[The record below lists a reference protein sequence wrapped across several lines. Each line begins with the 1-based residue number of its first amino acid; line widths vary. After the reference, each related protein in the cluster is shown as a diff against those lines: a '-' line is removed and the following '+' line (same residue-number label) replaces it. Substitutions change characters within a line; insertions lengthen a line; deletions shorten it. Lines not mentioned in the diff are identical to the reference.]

1 MLRSFRLGNHRSFRD
16 ERELLLM
23 PAYSKD
29 RDVLP
34 VAAIYGANASGKS
47 NLLDGLKFMSDA
59 VRHSFASWPEERG
72 VPRQPFKL
80 GGSVDRPSV
89 YVVELIESGIRYT
102 YGFELDDERVR
113 EEWLYSY
120 PEKRKRLVF
129 ERIGGEI
136 KFGTSIAE
144 GAAKAEVL
152 RELLR
157 PNSLFLSLGVAL
169 SLEAVLPVHRW
180 FTGKLVFRNEA
191 HARFNHSVIWRFLQ
205 SNAKLADQLVSLLR
219 IADLGITGIEYNR
232 AHQADEDHAVAEL
245 ARGMDADLPAD
256 RLRELAQFLLGRDER
271 VQLTH
276 GTDSSPFDID
286 EESAGT
292 LSWLMMLPA
301 VLLTLRDSGT
311 LIIDEIDAS
320 LHPRLTA
327 ALVGLFRDSEA
338 NQNGAQLVFTT
349 HDASLLSPVLG
360 DEVLTR
366 EDVWFVDKDSEGVS
380 DLYPLTDF
388 KPRKE
393 GENLERRYLGG
404 SYGAVPDVQAETFV
418 SAVLRGV
425 DGAT

>member
-47 NLLDGLKFMSDA
+47 NLVDGLQFMAAA
-59 VRHSFASWPEERG
+59 VRDSFAVWPPDGG

-80 GGSVDRPSV
+80 DEPRVKPSV
-89 YVVELIESGIRYT
+89 YVVELIEAGVRYT
-102 YGFELDDERVR
+102 YGFEVDDHRVR

-120 PEKRKRLVF
+120 PEKRKRILF
-129 ERIGGEI
+129 ERVGGEI
-136 KFGTSIAE
+136 KFGTTVAD
-144 GAAKAEVL
+144 GVAKGDVL
-152 RELLR
+152 KGLLR
-157 PNSLFLSLGVAL
+157 PNSLFLSLGAQSGL
-169 SLEAVLPVHRW
+169 DAVLPVQRW
-180 FTGKLVFRNEA
+180 FAHKLVFRGEA
-191 HARFNHSVIWRFLQ
+191 HAQFDHGAISRFLR
-205 SNAKLADQLVSLLR
+205 SNDGLADQFVSLLR
-219 IADLGITGIEYNR
+219 IADLGITGIRYSEDR
-232 AHQADEDHAVAEL
+232 PADEDEIFAMLRLME
-245 ARGMDADLPAD
+245 PD
-256 RLRELAQFLLGRDER
+256 RSNEGVREFLEQVLRRQGRVR
-271 VQLTH
+271 LTH
-276 GTDSSPFDID
+276 GPANRAFDIG

-292 LSWLMMLPA
+292 RSWLMLLPT
-301 VLLTLRDSGT
+301 VLAMLRDGGT
-311 LIIDEIDAS
+311 LVVDEIDSS

-327 ALVGLFRDSEA
+327 ALVGIFRSAEI
-338 NQNGAQLVFTT
+338 NVGGAQLIFTT

-366 EDVWFVDKDSEGVS
+366 EDVWFVDKNSEGAS

-404 SYGAVPDVQAETFV
+404 SYGAVPDVQAEAFV
-418 SAVLRGV
+418 AAVLRGV
-425 DGAT
+425 DGAA

>member
-47 NLLDGLKFMSDA
+47 NLLDGLQFMASA
-59 VRHSFASWPEERG
+59 VRDSFAVWPPEGG
-72 VPRQPFKL
+72 VPRQAFKL
-80 GGSVDRPSV
+80 DESHGKPSV
-89 YVVELIESGIRYT
+89 YVVELIEAGVRYT
-102 YGFELDDERVR
+102 YGFEVDDRRVR

-120 PEKRKRLVF
+120 PEKRKRILF
-129 ERIGGEI
+129 ERVGSEI
-136 KFGTSIAE
+136 KFGTTVADG
-144 GAAKAEVL
+144 GAKGDVL
-152 RELLR
+152 RGLLR
-157 PNSLFLSLGVAL
+157 PNSLFLSLGAQ
-169 SLEAVLPVHRW
+169 SGLEAVLPVQRW
-180 FTGKLVFRNEA
+180 FAHKLVFRGEA
-191 HARFNHSVIWRFLQ
+191 HAQFDHGVITRFLR
-205 SNAKLADQLVSLLR
+205 SNDGLTDRLVSLLR
-219 IADLGITGIEYNR
+219 IADLGITGISCSEGWR
-232 AHQADEDHAVAEL
+232 PDEDETAAIL
-245 ARGMDADLPAD
+245 RGLESREPDEQ
-256 RLRELAQFLLGRDER
+256 LREVLETFLRKQDR
-271 VQLTH
+271 VRLTH
-276 GTDSSPFDID
+276 GSANRTFDIG

-292 LSWLMMLPA
+292 LSWLMLLPA
-301 VLLTLRDSGT
+301 VLGMLRDGGT
-311 LIIDEIDAS
+311 LAVDEIDAS

-327 ALVGLFRDSEA
+327 ALVGLFRSAEVNA
-338 NQNGAQLVFTT
+338 GGAQLIFTT

-366 EDVWFVDKDSEGVS
+366 EDVWFVDKNSEGAS

-404 SYGAVPDVQAETFV
+404 SYGAVPDVQAEAFV

-425 DGAT
+425 DGAA